1 MAVGLVS
8 TVLIFPETLS
18 HHVLKL
24 HIREQLKNIY
34 SLLAIQNDVIHTT
47 IQNHDDWK
55 ELSRRIA
62 AMRDASTSASA
73 IVISEG
79 RMLPLEISY
88 GRIGPKEMQSILK
101 AGRELGS
108 RAFAMGS
115 FAMMIEGRYKN
126 WSEWKAHPHPVATLR
141 IKEEIELIE
150 SRKNAGGLSLDDL
163 MPQVAFLSQEL
174 RQVAEL
180 VMLGEIEWLE
190 KVNYYR
196 YSKLPKDFP
205 GIESRSA
212 ALHALEDELLRF
224 RQSKQLKILDGYRGM
239 FDAEGKLKSSVA
251 PHLATDMRPLFQM
264 FVFTTTLVQF
274 CSTLIEWAQL
284 LIGIEA
290 ANPNNVL
297 QFPGRKRFFSTL
309 WSSAKDEDTGED
321 AFDFS
326 VHDPLKDNKQSV
338 DEGGSLGVFADDE
351 KEFKKSV
358 KRDKKIRRRFAKNPD
373 ARKPVNIFQHIN
385 ATIVHVVKVL
395 SSSNGVFAL
404 RYAFISIALW
414 TPAVCS
420 NSAAFYYVHRGV
432 WALIMAQCG
441 LGVTAGEQVAN
452 FVTRMGGT
460 LLGVVVGMVAWYIG
474 APGNAD
480 GNAYGVVAATMC
492 LLAPWLFIRTCCP
505 MSLLGFWLMFCVT
518 ISFLV
523 GYSWDDNKIPS
534 SANQGTGAS
543 LAGRRALLV
552 LIGFAG
558 GMIISLIPKPTSAKV
573 LVRQG
578 ISKNIASLGELYA
591 LEVTA
596 FETGRGDEDA
606 EVDVKQR
613 RERYR
618 HHFFKIF
625 MRLQGIESRIKS
637 AKFEPSM
644 TGPWPKSHYVKLVHS
659 QKMILAAGAVLSGA
673 YAKMDEKYCRFLT
686 NLGGIMEP
694 MFIADCFSLFAL
706 LRHALRNGTPLPP
719 IVPIFERLIYHR
731 KSTTAR
737 MLVAQESR
745 AQHDSHVTDESS
757 SSQSS
762 QTVDGGEKDSS
773 GSEEGTLSD
782 AENRL
787 VDLISPYVN
796 WNTIRDEQ
804 FAIFATALVCLV
816 QIVNGL
822 NQMHIEVLQLVGIH
836 KLGGF
841 EHLAERWA
849 RLGRI
854 A

>member
-8 TVLIFPETLS
+8 TMLIFPETLS

-24 HIREQLKNIY
+24 HSREQLRNIY
-34 SLLAIQNDVIHTT
+34 NLLAIQNDVIHTR
-47 IQNHDDWK
+47 IQDRDEWASLAK
-55 ELSRRIA
+55 KIA
-62 AMRDASTSASA
+62 NMRDASTAASA
-73 IVISEG
+73 IVLSEG

-126 WSEWKAHPHPVATLR
+126 WSEWKAHPHPITTLR
-141 IKEEIELIE
+141 VKEEIDLIE
-150 SRKNAGGLSLDDL
+150 ARRHAGGLTLDDL
-163 MPQVAFLSQEL
+163 MPQVASLSQEL
-174 RQVAEL
+174 RQVAEI
-180 VMLGEIEWLE
+180 VMLGEIEWLD

-212 ALHALEDELLRF
+212 ALHALEDALLRF
-224 RQSKQLKILDGYRGM
+224 RQSKQLQILDGYRGL
-239 FDAEGKLKSSVA
+239 FDAEGKLKTSVA

-274 CSTLIEWAQL
+274 CTTLIEWTQL

-290 ANPNNVL
+290 KNPDNVL
-297 QFPGRKRFFSTL
+297 QYPGRKRFISTL

-326 VHDPLKDNKQSV
+326 VHDPLKDNHQSV
-338 DEGGSLGVFADDE
+338 DTGGSLGVFADDE

-358 KRDKKIRRRFAKNPD
+358 KRDKRIRRKWSKDPD
-373 ARKPVNIFQHIN
+373 ARKPVNIFQHVN
-385 ATIVHVVKVL
+385 AAIVRVVKTL
-395 SSSNGVFAL
+395 SSSNGIFAL

-414 TPAVCS
+414 IPSVC
-420 NSAAFYYVHRGV
+420 NTSASFYYIHRGV

-460 LLGVVVGMVAWYIG
+460 VLGVVVGMVAWYIG
-474 APGNAD
+474 APGNAS
-480 GNAYGVVAATMC
+480 GNPYGVVAATMC

-523 GYSWDDNKIPS
+523 GYSWDDNKIPT
-534 SANQGTGAS
+534 SANQGAGAS

-558 GMIISLIPKPTSAKV
+558 GIIISLIPKPTSAKV

-606 EVDVKQR
+606 EGDVKQR

-625 MRLQGIESRIKS
+625 MRLQGIESRINS

-644 TGPWPKSHYVKLVHS
+644 TGPWPKSHYIKLVHT

-706 LRHALRNGTPLPP
+706 LRHSLRNGTPLPP

-731 KSTTAR
+731 KSSTSR

-745 AQHDSHVTDESS
+745 GQVAQLKDESS
-757 SSQSS
+757 SNQSS
-762 QTVDGGEKDSS
+762 QTVGGGDKESS

-787 VDLISPYVN
+787 VDIISPFIN

-822 NQMHIEVLQLVGIH
+822 NQMHIEVLQLVGTH
-836 KLGGF
+836 QLSGF

>member
-1 MAVGLVS
+1 MAVGLVA
-8 TVLIFPETLS
+8 TLIIFPETLN

-24 HIREQLKNIY
+24 HSSQQLKQIY
-34 SLLAIQNDVIHTT
+34 TLLAIQNDVIHTR
-47 IQNHDDWK
+47 IQDHDEWK
-55 ELSRRIA
+55 RLSDRIA
-62 AMRDASTSASA
+62 LTRDALTSASA
-73 IVISEG
+73 LVISEG

-88 GRIGPKEMQSILK
+88 GRIGPKQLQSILR

-108 RAFAMGS
+108 RAFALGS

-126 WSEWKAHPHPVATLR
+126 WSEWKAHPHPVVTMR
-141 IKEEIELIE
+141 VKEEIDLIE
-150 SRKNAGGLSLDDL
+150 ARRKAGGLTLDDL
-163 MPQVAFLSQEL
+163 MPQVAALSQDL
-174 RQVAEL
+174 RQHAEI
-180 VMLGEIEWLE
+180 VMLGEIEWLDR
-190 KVNYYR
+190 VNYHR
-196 YSKLPKDFP
+196 YSKLPADFP

-212 ALHALEDELLRF
+212 ALHALEDALLEF
-224 RQSKQLKILDGYRGM
+224 RQSKQLKILDNYRDM
-239 FDAEGKLKSSVA
+239 FDAEGKLKTSVA
-251 PHLATDMRPLFQM
+251 PHLATDMRPLFQT
-264 FVFTTTLVQF
+264 FVFTSTLVQF
-274 CSTLIEWAQL
+274 CTTLIEWAQL

-290 ANPNNVL
+290 ENPNNVL
-297 QFPGRKRFFSTL
+297 QYPGRKRFISTL

-326 VHDPLKDNKQSV
+326 VHDPLKDNHSSV
-338 DEGGSLGVFADDE
+338 DTGGSLGVFADDE

-358 KRDKKIRRRFAKNPD
+358 KRDKQYRRRFAKNPD
-373 ARKPVNIFQHIN
+373 ARKPVNIFQYFN
-385 ATIVHVVKVL
+385 ASFVRAVKVMT
-395 SSSNGVFAL
+395 SSNGVFAA

-414 TPAVCS
+414 IPSVC
-420 NSAAFYYVHRGV
+420 NTSASFYYVHRGV

-452 FVTRMGGT
+452 FVTRMSGT
-460 LLGVVVGMVAWYIG
+460 VLGVVVGMVAWYIG

-492 LLAPWLFIRTCCP
+492 LLAPWLFVRICCP
-505 MSLLGFWLMFCVT
+505 MSVLGFWLMFCVT

-523 GYSWDDNKIPS
+523 GYSWDDNKIPT
-534 SANQGTGAS
+534 SANQGTGAA

-552 LIGFAG
+552 LIGFVGA
-558 GMIISLIPKPTSAKV
+558 MAISLIPKPISAKV

-591 LEVTA
+591 LEVSA

-606 EVDVKQR
+606 QVDVKQR

-625 MRLQGIESRIKS
+625 MRLQGIESRISS
-637 AKFEPSM
+637 ARFEPNM
-644 TGPWPKSHYVKLVHS
+644 TGPWPKTHYLNLVHT

-673 YAKMDEKYCRFLT
+673 YAKMDERYCKFLT

-694 MFIADCFSLFAL
+694 MFIADCFALFAL
-706 LRHALRNGTPLPP
+706 LRHSLRNGTPLPP

-737 MLVAQESR
+737 MLVAQESL
-745 AQHDSHVTDESS
+745 VKDESS
-757 SSQSS
+757 STQSS
-762 QTVDGGEKDSS
+762 QTVTGGEKEST
-773 GSEEGTLSD
+773 GSEEGTLAD

-787 VDLISPYVN
+787 VDLISPYIN
-796 WNTIRDEQ
+796 WSTIRDEQ
-804 FAIFATALVCLV
+804 FAIFATALVSLV

-849 RLGRI
+849 QMGRI